1 VSEFVDSLRRRAARI
16 CPRIVFPESTD
27 ERVLRAALFLSAP
40 GYLVPVLVLDPER
53 PDTHAQAI
61 DAGVEVVNPATDSR
75 TALIA
80 ERLLERRAH
89 RGMTLHVAEAHAR
102 TPLHFAQGLVALGEV
117 AGSVAGAVTT
127 TADVLRAALWHV
139 GAASGVATV
148 SSAFYLEMGD
158 FRMRGPEI
166 LTFTDCAMVPEPSA
180 SQLADIAIAA
190 ARDRRKIVGDDP
202 IVGMLSYSTHGS
214 GSGPSVDR
222 VREATRLVREREPD
236 LRVDGELQGDAAL
249 IENVAGRK
257 APGSFAAGRANVLVF
272 PSLDAGNIGY
282 KLVERLARVAA
293 FGPIVQG
300 LARPCNDLSRGA
312 ITEDIINVASITAL
326 QSVG

>member
-1 VSEFVDSLRRRAARI
+1 MIDFVDSIRRRAARI
-16 CPRIVFPESTD
+16 CPKIAFPESTD

-40 GYLVPVLVLDPER
+40 GYVKPVLVLDPAR
-53 PDTHAQAI
+53 PDTHATAM
-61 DAGVEVVNPATDSR
+61 DAGVEVVNPATDR
-75 TALIA
+75 RADAIA
-80 ERLLERRAH
+80 ERLFERRRH
-89 RGMTLHVAEAHAR
+89 RGMTREIADAHAR
-102 TPLHFAQGLVALGEV
+102 IPLHFAQGLVALGEV
-117 AGSVAGAVTT
+117 AGSVSGAITT

-139 GAASGVATV
+139 GPAEGVSTV
-148 SSAFYLEMGD
+148 SSAFYMVMDD

-166 LTFTDCAMVPEPSA
+166 LTFTDCAMVPDPSA
-180 SQLADIAIAA
+180 SQLADIAFAA

-202 IVGMLSYSTHGS
+202 IVAMLSYSTRGS

-222 VREATRLVREREPD
+222 VREATRILQQREPD
-236 LRVDGELQGDAAL
+236 LRVDGELQIDAAL
-249 IENVAGRK
+249 IENVASRK
-257 APGSFAAGRANVLVF
+257 APGSYAAGRANVLVF

-282 KLVERLARVAA
+282 KLVERLARVPA